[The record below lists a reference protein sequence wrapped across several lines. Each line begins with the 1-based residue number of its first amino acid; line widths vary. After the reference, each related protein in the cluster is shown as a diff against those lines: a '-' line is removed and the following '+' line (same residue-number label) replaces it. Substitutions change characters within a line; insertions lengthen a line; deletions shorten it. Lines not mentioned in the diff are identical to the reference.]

1 MMNKNLQFRKGKGP
15 YKAIVTDGSWPAW
28 HMKTGRA
35 GPSETDADHEKWLN
49 DAYGGRLVCETVD
62 PEFGALLES
71 APDLYRACAAIIA
84 AGISRT
90 SVRELWSDIEAA
102 LAECRAALALADA
115 DA

>member
-1 MMNKNLQFRKGKGP
+1 MMKKNLQFRKGKS
-15 YKAIVTDGSWPAW
+15 YRSIVTDGSWPAW

-71 APDLYRACAAIIA
+71 APDLYRALQDLLENARIGEEHWAAKNA
-84 AGISRT
+84 K
-90 SVRELWSDIEAA
+90 
-102 LAECRAALALADA
+102 AALALADA